1 MATTTDPDSVGAVM
15 ETLERL
21 GLGPDTRAVIIS
33 CTNLG
38 EHHAATSAVAQLQA
52 AHPSVSAGLKVPC
65 PWARHAAALH
75 RGGDVGV
82 RLTLNA
88 EHDIYRWGPIT
99 LSPSLLDGNGG
110 FPVTLEDLWD
120 HADLDEVRR
129 ECRAQVERAILWG
142 FDVTHL
148 SSHFDAL
155 LLRPEF
161 FDVALDLAVEFD
173 LPLELPDEAVLN
185 RAGFRL
191 RELAAEE
198 HIVSAGRVLELDQ
211 EFAVPRY
218 NSGRPDL
225 AAAAEALG
233 AFLADLRPGVT
244 VLRISP
250 AEDTPE
256 HRALTTSTAGISM
269 FETMRAAL
277 PTLMGSSAAERG
289 DHVRLITYRDLR
301 AVQRQ
306 AGRRSS

>member
-1 MATTTDPDSVGAVM
+1 MELADEPGSLGVVK

-21 GLGPDTRAVIIS
+21 GLNPDTRAVILS
-33 CTNLG
+33 CTNHG
-38 EHHAATSAVAQLQA
+38 EHHAATSAVAQLQD
-52 AHPSVSAGLKVPC
+52 AHPAVSAGLKVPC

-129 ECRAQVERAILWG
+129 ECRAQIERAIFWG

-161 FDVALDLAVEFD
+161 FDVALDLAIEFN
-173 LPLELPDEAVLN
+173 LPLELPDEAVLS

-191 RELAAEE
+191 RELAADE
-198 HIVSAGRVLELDQ
+198 HIVSAGRVMELDQ
-211 EFAVPRY
+211 EFAVQRH
-218 NSGRPDL
+218 NSGRTDT
-225 AAAAEALG
+225 EATTA
-233 AFLADLRPGVT
+233 AFLAFLGDLRPGVT

-250 AEDTPE
+250 AADTPE

-269 FETMRAAL
+269 FETMMAAL
-277 PTLMGSSAAERG
+277 PSLSGSGFAALG
-289 DHVRLITYRDLR
+289 KDVRMITYRDLR
-301 AVQRQ
+301 NVQR
-306 AGRRSS
+306 RTNP

>member
-1 MATTTDPDSVGAVM
+1 MGHVESPQDRPFD
-15 ETLERL
+15 L
-21 GLGPDTRAVIIS
+21 GT
-33 CTNLG
+33 
-38 EHHAATSAVAQLQA
+38 
-52 AHPSVSAGLKVPC
+52 
-65 PWARHAAALH
+65 ALASH
-75 RGGDVGV
+75 FIEVGV
-82 RLTLNA
+82 V
-88 EHDIYRWGPIT
+88 PQ
-99 LSPSLLDGNGG
+99 
-110 FPVTLEDLWD
+110 V
-120 HADLDEVRR
+120 
-129 ECRAQVERAILWG
+129 VERDGEPAI
-142 FDVTHL
+142 
-148 SSHFDAL
+148 
-155 LLRPEF
+155 
-161 FDVALDLAVEFD
+161 AVEFD

-277 PTLMGSSAAERG
+277 PTLMGSSSAPRR

>member
-1 MATTTDPDSVGAVM
+1 MHGVK

-21 GLGPDTRAVIIS
+21 GLSPATRAVIIS

-38 EHHAATSAVAQLQA
+38 EHHAATSAVVQLQG
-52 AHPSVSAGLKVPC
+52 AHPAISAGLKVPC

-82 RLTLNA
+82 RLTVNA

-99 LSPSLLDGNGG
+99 QSPSLLDGNGG
-110 FPVTLEDLWD
+110 FPGTLEDLWD

-173 LPLELPDEAVLN
+173 LPLELPDEAVLR

-198 HIVSAGRVLELDQ
+198 NLVFAARVVELDQ
-211 EFAVPRY
+211 ELEVPRHP
-218 NSGRPDL
+218 SGRTDVE
-225 AAAAEALG
+225 AAARALRT
-233 AFLADLRPGVT
+233 FLAELDPGVT

-250 AEDTPE
+250 AVDTPE

-269 FETMRAAL
+269 FETVMATVAQL
-277 PTLMGSSAAERG
+277 PVGGSPA
-289 DHVRLITYRDLR
+289 DNVRLITYRDLR
-301 AVQRQ
+301 TAQRQ
-306 AGRRSS
+306 K

>member
-1 MATTTDPDSVGAVM
+1 VHTVK

-21 GLGPDTRAVIIS
+21 GLGPATRAVIIS

-38 EHHAATSAVAQLQA
+38 EHHAATSAVVQLQA
-52 AHPSVSAGLKVPC
+52 AHPAISAGLKVPC

-82 RLTLNA
+82 RLTVNA

-99 LSPSLLDGNGG
+99 QSPSLLDGNGG
-110 FPVTLEDLWD
+110 FPGTLEDLWD

-173 LPLELPDEAVLN
+173 LPLEMPDEAVLR

-198 HIVSAGRVLELDQ
+198 NLVFAGRVVELDQ
-211 EFAVPRY
+211 ELEVPRHA
-218 NSGRPDL
+218 SGRTDV
-225 AAAAEALG
+225 AAAANALRS
-233 AFLADLRPGVT
+233 FLSDLEPGVT

-250 AEDTPE
+250 AIDTPE

-269 FETMRAAL
+269 YETVMATLAGLTHL
-277 PTLMGSSAAERG
+277 PVGGTPA

-301 AVQRQ
+301 AIQR
-306 AGRRSS
+306 RR

>member
-1 MATTTDPDSVGAVM
+1 MK

-21 GLGPDTRAVIIS
+21 GLGPDIRAVIIS
-33 CTNLG
+33 CTNHG
-38 EHHAATSAVAQLQA
+38 EHHAATSAVAQLQST
-52 AHPSVSAGLKVPC
+52 HPAVSAGLKVPC

-129 ECRAQVERAILWG
+129 ECRAQIERAILWG

-148 SSHFDAL
+148 SSHFDAM

-161 FDVALDLAVEFD
+161 FDIALDLAVEFD
-173 LPLELPDEAVLN
+173 LPLELPDEAVLS

-191 RELAAEE
+191 RELADEE

-211 EFAVPRY
+211 EFAVLRHT
-218 NSGRPDL
+218 SGRTDTQ
-225 AAAAEALG
+225 ATTEAFR
-233 AFLADLRPGVT
+233 AFLAGLRPGVT

-250 AEDTPE
+250 ATDTPE
-256 HRALTTSTAGISM
+256 HRALTASTAGISM
-269 FETMRAAL
+269 FETMMSAL
-277 PTLMGSSAAERG
+277 PALGGAGSIGSVDA
-289 DHVRLITYRDLR
+289 VRLITYRDLR
-301 AVQRQ
+301 TVQR
-306 AGRRSS
+306 ARARPASS